1 MEQVVL
7 LDEAGVAIDVADKAT
22 VHHQATPL
30 HLAFSVYVFNPTG
43 ELLITRRAPS
53 KQTWPDI
60 WTNSCCGHPQ
70 PGEPLPE
77 AVSRRLH
84 HELALPTAAIDIVLP
99 RFRYRATMP
108 NGLVENEMCPVFKA
122 FTDADPTPNPTE
134 VAECRWTTWPKFVQ
148 DVLSNRLTVSPWC
161 REQTKQLSQLGPQ
174 PTSWAV
180 AATDELPRAA
190 TASPSTGGGG

>member
-1 MEQVVL
+1 
-7 LDEAGVAIDVADKAT
+7 VAVDVADKAT
-22 VHHQATPL
+22 VHHQDTPL
-30 HLAFSVYVFNPTG
+30 HLAFSVYVFNLTG
-43 ELLITRRAPS
+43 ELLITRRAAS
-53 KQTWPDI
+53 KKTWPDI

-70 PGEPLPE
+70 PGESLPE
-77 AVSRRLH
+77 AVRRRLH

-108 NGLVENEMCPVFKA
+108 NGVVENEICPVFKA
-122 FTDADPTPNPTE
+122 LTDADPTPDPTE
-134 VAECRWTTWPKFVQ
+134 VAEARWTTWPQFVD

-161 REQTKQLSQLGPQ
+161 REQIGQLSQLGPH

-190 TASPSTGGGG
+190 RASPSTPSTGGGG